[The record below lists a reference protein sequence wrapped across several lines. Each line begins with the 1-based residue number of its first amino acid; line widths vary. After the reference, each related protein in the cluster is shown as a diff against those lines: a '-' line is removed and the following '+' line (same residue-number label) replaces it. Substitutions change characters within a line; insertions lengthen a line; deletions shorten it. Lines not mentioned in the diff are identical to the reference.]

1 MYHSLSL
8 YCFTIWFPFM
18 REAFIHRNI
27 DINKYPVLKGPKITA
42 IKPYDRWNAHT
53 VNKRQLYNKDG

>member
-1 MYHSLSL
+1 MFRSDD
-8 YCFTIWFPFM
+8 
-18 REAFIHRNI
+18 RNI